1 MANTWNVTKVFPS
14 PIQRR
19 VKITHDSPDATPVTD
34 YREADKLARQTLT
47 APVLATKGYDLSGR
61 AYRVYVSQA
70 Y

>member
-1 MANTWNVTKVFPS
+1 MSNTWKVTKVFPS

-19 VKITHDSPDATPVTD
+19 VKITHDGADATPVTD
-34 YREADKLARQTLT
+34 YRTADKLARQ
-47 APVLATKGYDLSGR
+47 AIASPVLATKGYDLMGR